1 MSTDRQVFAS
11 APDVGVH
18 DCWTTVGVR
27 GDGSCAE
34 LERYVHCR
42 NCPVYSAGAMRVL
55 DAEIAAADTAKW
67 TAHVSQPK
75 TAQAPDTRAVVL
87 FRLGVEWLGLA
98 AGAVSEVTDLM
109 VVHSLPH
116 RRNSVV
122 LGLTNLR
129 GELVVC
135 ASLAS
140 LLGLPTDDGPPA
152 HERHRR
158 KQRLL
163 VLRHEQV
170 RAVCPVDE
178 VHGIHRF
185 SPAQLQEVPTTVASA
200 PQTYSRA
207 ILPWQARSVGV
218 LDEALLMGALKRSL
232 A

>member
-1 MSTDRQVFAS
+1 MTTDRQVS
-11 APDVGVH
+11 ATVLDVRVH

-27 GDGSCAE
+27 GDGSCGE

-55 DAEIAAADTAKW
+55 DAEIAAADTEKW

-75 TAQAPDTRAVVL
+75 KALEPDSRAVVI

-98 AGAVSEVTDLM
+98 AAAVSEVTDLL

-140 LLGLPTDDGPPA
+140 LLNLSADNGPA
-152 HERHRR
+152 VQDRHRR
-158 KQRLL
+158 QQRLL

-185 SPAQLQEVPTTVASA
+185 SPALLQEVPTTIASA
-200 PQTYSRA
+200 SQTYSRA
-207 ILPWQARSVGV
+207 ILPWHNRSVGV
-218 LDEALLMGALKRSL
+218 LDEGLLMGALKRSL